1 MSLDDRVRNGLRAL
15 EDQLPDATSD
25 WGRFNAWAQRRRARR
40 RAFESVAA
48 LLLVG
53 ALAAGGIAIAARS
66 TPQLPGFI
74 RPVPK
79 GLPACG
85 RDLNVIYEVGGEKIE
100 AVEFGLGGNA
110 LTKKSC
116 TIDGK
121 VRLSITSPSG
131 QPLPI
136 QGNGQVQIIRGV
148 VPPSGGRPGVGVDWQ
163 WSNWCG
169 AQNQAFYVFVGFDDP
184 ALAGSRRTIDAGTD
198 PKISNTP
205 SCVDRAKPSVLRAV
219 PWVPP
224 LDLGIRTGGPLHPL
238 KTRR

>member
-1 MSLDDRVRNGLRAL
+1 MSLDERMRSELRAV
-15 EDQLPDATSD
+15 EDLPADAAID
-25 WGRFNAWAQRRRARR
+25 WNRFSAWAYRRRARR
-40 RAFESVAA
+40 RALEGFAAA
-48 LLLVG
+48 LLVG
-53 ALAAGGIAIAARS
+53 SLAAGGITIAARR

-74 RPVPK
+74 RPIPK

-85 RDLNVIYEVGGEKIE
+85 RDINIIYQIGGNKIE
-100 AVEFGLGGNA
+100 DIDFGLGGNA

-121 VRLSITSPSG
+121 IRLTIKSLSG

-148 VPPSGGRPGVGVDWQ
+148 VPPSGGAAGIGVDWR

-169 AQNQAFYVFVGFDDP
+169 AENQALFVFGGFDDP
-184 ALAGSRRTIDAGTD
+184 ALAGSRYTMGAPSD

-205 SCVDRAKPSVLRAV
+205 SCVDRTKPSVLRAV

-224 LDLGIRTGGPLHPL
+224 LNPGIRSGGIIAP

>member
-1 MSLDDRVRNGLRAL
+1 MSLDDRVRSGLRAF
-15 EDQLPDATSD
+15 EDQPPDATVD
-25 WGRFNAWAQRRRARR
+25 WDRFSAWAQRRRARR

-74 RPVPK
+74 RPIPK
-79 GLPACG
+79 DLPACG
-85 RDLNVIYEVGGEKIE
+85 RDLNIIYEVYLGD
-100 AVEFGLGGNA
+100 VEFGLGGNA

-148 VPPSGGRPGVGVDWQ
+148 VPPSGGRPGIGVDWQ

-169 AQNQAFYVFVGFDDP
+169 AQNQALYVFVGFDDP
-184 ALAGSRRTIDAGTD
+184 ALAGRRQTIDAGTD

-205 SCVDRAKPSVLRAV
+205 SCVDRTKPSVLIAV

-224 LDLGIRTGGPLHPL
+224 PDLGIRSGGPISP